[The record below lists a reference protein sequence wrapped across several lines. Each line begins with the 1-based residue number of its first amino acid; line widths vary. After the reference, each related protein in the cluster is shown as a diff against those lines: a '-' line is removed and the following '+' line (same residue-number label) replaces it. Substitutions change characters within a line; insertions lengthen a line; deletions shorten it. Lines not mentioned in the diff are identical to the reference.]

1 MLTKEIFGVVVI
13 ALTALLLMGLSLPLL
28 MGKGAW
34 LIAGYNTAS
43 PEEKARYDEKALCRF
58 TGKLLLVIGLCTFL
72 LIPGVLFNMMWLTIG
87 YVAVAVGLTV
97 FSLIYC
103 NTGNRFRK

>member
-1 MLTKEIFGVVVI
+1 MFTKEIFGVVII
-13 ALTALLLMGLSLPLL
+13 ALVALLLMGLSLPLL

-34 LIAGYNTAS
+34 LIAGYNTAG

-58 TGKLLLVIGLCTFL
+58 TGKLLLVVGLCTFV
-72 LIPGVLFNMMWLTIG
+72 LIPGVLYDIPWLTIG
-87 YVAVAVGLTV
+87 YTVVTIGLTA